1 MGTNH
6 ESANNGRQAKP
17 TVPGVTAIDAPTQHS
32 NQKPPLFARFLRW
45 LYPDQRKTNRH
56 AMPPLVAY
64 LGAVRTS
71 KVFEVGDVS
80 TAGFYMLTKERWL
93 PGTEMPVTLQRT
105 DGEDLPATITLLT
118 KVVRVGTDGVGFSF
132 PMSGAVASENDD
144 PRQGVWAIEEDLKQ
158 FLDGLHLSEYEPEL
172 ERAS

>member
-1 MGTNH
+1 MSTNY
-6 ESANNGRQAKP
+6 ESANSGRQGNP
-17 TVPGVTAIDAPTQHS
+17 TTPGVTAIDALKHHS

-56 AMPPLVAY
+56 AMPPLVAF

-105 DGEDLPATITLLT
+105 DGEDIPATITLLS
-118 KVVRVGTDGVGFSF
+118 KVVRAGDDGVGFSF
-132 PMSGAVASENDD
+132 ALAEAVAVESDD
-144 PRQGVWAIEEDLKQ
+144 PRPGIWAIEEDLKQ
-158 FLDGLHLSEYEPEL
+158 FLDGLHLSDYEPEL